1 MEKCRVILIICDII
15 DFYQVVY
22 SKLHY
27 KKKLCHLFQINNNM
41 KTFCL
46 SLLGLSFSLVT
57 YCQVLKSQRENG
69 WYNITDGQQ
78 DSISQ
83 NPIVTTK
90 DFTELSWV
98 SDSFGKSLIAGKVNK
113 LKMQKWADATEKG
126 IGKRIGFIFNDTV
139 ITDPQVNARIES
151 GSFQI
156 SNPYG
161 YDLKRIYHQ
170 LLIESSTNTISI
182 SPFQPDSR
190 LLWKEANHYR
200 SSITD
205 STFLKTKGTMSDKAI
220 DPLIPEGWN
229 NDYAY
234 NQVVYL
240 KAMER
245 VKRHLSV
252 KENQFICSLKS
263 GKEINISEDIY
274 QYICRI
280 LENWNLLIAEGKCEI
295 TKDENGFY
303 DIVPCVSSK

>member
-1 MEKCRVILIICDII
+1 MRT
-15 DFYQVVY
+15 FY
-22 SKLHY
+22 
-27 KKKLCHLFQINNNM
+27 
-41 KTFCL
+41 L

-57 YCQVLKSQRENG
+57 YCQVKKSQKENG

-90 DFTELSWV
+90 DFIELNWV
-98 SDSFGKSLIAGKVNK
+98 SDSFGISLISGKVNK
-113 LKMQKWADATEKG
+113 LKMQKWADATEKS

-156 SNPYG
+156 SNPHG
-161 YDLKRIYHQ
+161 YDLKRIYRQ
-170 LLIESSTNTISI
+170 LLIESSTNTILI
-182 SPFQPDSR
+182 TPYQPDSR
-190 LLWKEANHYR
+190 LLWKEANQYR
-200 SSITD
+200 ATITD

-220 DPLIPEGWN
+220 DPLTPKGWN

-252 KENQFICSLKS
+252 KDNQFIYSLKS

-280 LENWNLLIAEGKCEI
+280 LENWNLWIAEGKCEI